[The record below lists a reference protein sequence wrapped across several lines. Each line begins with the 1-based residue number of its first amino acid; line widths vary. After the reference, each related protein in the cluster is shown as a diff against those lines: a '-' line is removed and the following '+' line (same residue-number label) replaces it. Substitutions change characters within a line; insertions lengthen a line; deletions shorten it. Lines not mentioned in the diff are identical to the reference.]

1 MFAFLVLLPTGEQ
14 FHIVTALPALFLRRG
29 RPGRTGSPVDLDR
42 ALADDADPSA
52 LRIGVLTARDLTWK
66 EALDAFTCTECGRCK
81 VPCPTFLTDKPL
93 SQKGVHDALK
103 HHLVE
108 QRERLLTPVPDG
120 GDDPLPPLV
129 GGAVDE
135 TALWACTTCGACE
148 EACPIELE
156 HLPRFYRLRQHQV
169 MMAGRFPH
177 ELKAMFE
184 GWESQGN
191 PWGLPAGRR
200 ADWAR
205 DLDLPRWSDASQAGE
220 FEFLFYVG
228 SAQSYDPR
236 GRRIARAFVKV
247 LCSAGVRFAILG
259 EAEGSTGEC
268 ARRLGNE
275 VLFQRLA
282 GTLGA
287 SLVERGVRHVVT
299 CDLHAFNALSHEVP
313 AFSGPPGA
321 AQASP
326 WTVEHHGQCIARL
339 LREGRLHLGP
349 PRAVA
354 FPGASRAAPRRVVF
368 HDPCYLGRHNGE
380 NAAPRAVV
388 ALATGAPPLEAAL
401 HGPMAMCCGAGG
413 GRMWREETIGWR
425 INVLRAEQLLEG
437 SPAVVATACPYCAL
451 MIDDGLKALGRDSQ
465 VVTRDIAE
473 LVAEAL
479 PPGSH
484 REAVSGP
491 DTTARHS
498 MRRRHFAANPRHV
511 SGHGCG
517 LRLVPAT
524 PGAPLGRAGSILS
537 F

>member
-1 MFAFLVLLPTGEQ
+1 M
-14 FHIVTALPALFLRRG
+14 
-29 RPGRTGSPVDLDR
+29 
-42 ALADDADPSA
+42 
-52 LRIGVLTARDLTWK
+52 
-66 EALDAFTCTECGRCK
+66 
-81 VPCPTFLTDKPL
+81 
-93 SQKGVHDALK
+93 
-103 HHLVE
+103 
-108 QRERLLTPVPDG
+108 
-120 GDDPLPPLV
+120 
-129 GGAVDE
+129 
-135 TALWACTTCGACE
+135 
-148 EACPIELE
+148 
-156 HLPRFYRLRQHQV
+156 
-169 MMAGRFPH
+169 
-177 ELKAMFE
+177 
-184 GWESQGN
+184 
-191 PWGLPAGRR
+191 
-200 ADWAR
+200 
-205 DLDLPRWSDASQAGE
+205 
-220 FEFLFYVG
+220 
-228 SAQSYDPR
+228 
-236 GRRIARAFVKV
+236 KV

-275 VLFQRLA
+275 MLFQRLA

>member
-1 MFAFLVLLPTGEQ
+1 MLLPTGEQ

-29 RPGRTGSPVDLDR
+29 RPGRSGPPVDLDR

-52 LRIGVLTARDLTWK
+52 LRIGVLTARDPTWK
-66 EALDAFTCTECGRCK
+66 EALDAFTCTECGRCN
-81 VPCPTFLTDKPL
+81 VACPTFLTDKPHAP
-93 SQKGVHDALK
+93 KWVHDALK
-103 HHLVE
+103 HHPVE
-108 QRERLLTPVPDG
+108 QRQSL
-120 GDDPLPPLV
+120 
-129 GGAVDE
+129 
-135 TALWACTTCGACE
+135 
-148 EACPIELE
+148 LE
-156 HLPRFYRLRQHQV
+156 HLPRFYRLRQHPV

-177 ELKAMFE
+177 ELKAVFE
-184 GWESQGN
+184 GSESQAN

-220 FEFLFYVG
+220 VEFLFYVG

-247 LCSAGVRFAILG
+247 LRSAGVRFAILG

-275 VLFQRLA
+275 MLFQRLA

-326 WTVEHHGQCIARL
+326 WTVEHHSQCIARL

-349 PRAVA
+349 PRAA
-354 FPGASRAAPRRVVF
+354 ALPGASRAAPRRVVF
-368 HDPCYLGRHNGE
+368 HDPCHLGRHNGE

-401 HGPMAMCCGAGG
+401 HGPMAMCCGADG
-413 GRMWREETIGWR
+413 GRMWREETVGRR

-437 SPAVVATACPYCAL
+437 SPVLVATACPCCAL
-451 MIDDGLKALGRDSQ
+451 MIDDGLKALRRDSQ
-465 VVTRDIAE
+465 VVMRDIAE

-484 REAVSGP
+484 REAVSEP

-511 SGHGCG
+511 SGHACG

-524 PGAPLGRAGSILS
+524 PGAPLGRAGSIHS
-537 F
+537 P